1 MTANENTDADTDT
14 DTNTDMDTAEVEN
27 EYNNNS
33 TNSDELT
40 RIDADVTDVCDEGN
54 HDLEWDRTTHI
65 CRRCGL
71 STQTITD
78 YHRHSLWPSSV
89 DR

>member
-1 MTANENTDADTDT
+1 MTQNENTDADTDT
-14 DTNTDMDTAEVEN
+14 DMDTDTAEVVT
-27 EYNNNS
+27 EYRNS
-33 TNSDELT
+33 NSSSDELT
-40 RIDADVTDVCDEGN
+40 QIDADVTDVCDEGN

>member
-27 EYNNNS
+27 EYNNNN

-40 RIDADVTDVCDEGN
+40 RIDADVTDVSWYFQKYLVLLYWYKEV
-54 HDLEWDRTTHI
+54 L
-65 CRRCGL
+65 
-71 STQTITD
+71 
-78 YHRHSLWPSSV
+78 
-89 DR
+89 